1 MSNLSFNRR
10 PSLDTASGKMCL
22 ISKPPKNSLQRQSP
36 SGINDQDQ
44 NVSDEDGDL
53 SITPDLHVALAA
65 AHYERPLSEYA
76 KLFVIRENTL
86 LYSNH

>member
-1 MSNLSFNRR
+1 M
-10 PSLDTASGKMCL
+10 DTASSKTCL
-22 ISKPPKNSLQRQSP
+22 ISKPPKNSLQRQSL

-44 NVSDEDGDL
+44 NVSDDDDGDL